1 MGKTKS
7 RANGDG
13 DVFPRKNKSGKIT
26 SYRGAYVG
34 PDGKRRYVSG
44 KNKEEVRKALREARS
59 GADQGI
65 VFDAGSLRVGEYL
78 DRWLSESVRD
88 TARQRTYERYESIV
102 RVHIKPAFGRLKL
115 KALTPNHARGLY
127 REKLDSG
134 LAPRT
139 VNYIHTTLH
148 KALKDAVGDGLVPRN
163 AASVKAPRPEK
174 PEIRPLSTDQ
184 ARKLIATAHDA
195 GDRFE
200 ALYVLALH
208 CGLRE
213 GELLGL
219 SWDDVD
225 FSGSTATVHV
235 RRTLSETRTGHKFEK
250 PKNGKGRSVKC
261 SQKATEALR
270 SHRARQGEERL
281 RMGSL
286 WQDNGLVFPTT
297 VGTTMSGTN
306 LLGRHFKP
314 LLTRAEL
321 PAIRLH
327 DLRHTCAT
335 ILLMAGKHPKYVQE
349 LLGHASIN
357 ITLDTYSHVIEGM
370 DGGLGDAMDEAL

>member
-1 MGKTKS
+1 MGKAKS

-13 DVFPRKNKSGKIT
+13 DVYPRKNKAGKIT

-44 KNKEEVRKALREARS
+44 KNKEEARKALREARS

-65 VFDAGSLRVGEYL
+65 VFDAESLRVGEYL
-78 DRWLSESVRD
+78 DRWLSDSVRD
-88 TARQRTYERYESIV
+88 TVRQRTYERYESIV
-102 RVHIKPAFGRLKL
+102 RVHIKPAFGHLKL
-115 KALTPNHARGLY
+115 KSLTPNHVRTLY
-127 REKLDSG
+127 RKKLDSG

-139 VNYIHTTLH
+139 VNYVHTTLH

-163 AASVKAPRPEK
+163 AASVKAPRPDK
-174 PEIRPLSTDQ
+174 PEIRPLSPDQ
-184 ARKLIATAHDA
+184 ARKLIATAHGV
-195 GDRFE
+195 GDRFA

-219 SWDDVD
+219 RWDDVD
-225 FSGSTATVHV
+225 FSGSFATVHL
-235 RRTLSETRTGHKFEK
+235 RRTLSETRTGHKFEN

-281 RMGSL
+281 KVGSL

-297 VGTTMSGTN
+297 RGTTMSGTN

-314 LLTRAEL
+314 LLKRAEL
-321 PAIRLH
+321 PDIRLH

-370 DGGLGDAMDEAL
+370 DGGLGDAMDEVL